1 MFFFFDSLEENFRF
15 LAAILELGK
24 FSENTALL
32 EIILFYIFSPTKE
45 EMGEMSRMVERQG
58 LKVAE
63 RGWLERWRLIV
74 VFHEWVN
81 YCFQGAQKYSL
92 LTDDDG
98 CCSTFFT
105 VRFSSQELSTILDSQ
120 SNWRMSLPCNNSKI
134 DENHTFIK
142 TDKP

>member
-1 MFFFFDSLEENFRF
+1 LFFFFDSLEENFRF

-63 RGWLERWRLIV
+63 RGWLER
-74 VFHEWVN
+74 
-81 YCFQGAQKYSL
+81 
-92 LTDDDG
+92 
-98 CCSTFFT
+98 
-105 VRFSSQELSTILDSQ
+105 
-120 SNWRMSLPCNNSKI
+120 
-134 DENHTFIK
+134 
-142 TDKP
+142 